1 VSPLQRPSV
10 RVTVRFTRPGCGRP
24 NDMATLRGGRSVP
37 VTGAP
42 VVMIHG
48 WGGSFERT
56 WVRPGV
62 SLLVEEEGRPVIGV
76 DLLGHGD
83 APKPHD
89 PAAYADMTP
98 RILDALPEGPVDAMG
113 FSLGAI
119 TLLQTVVRHPERF
132 GKVVLAG
139 IGNLIFDG
147 GSGMSEKVAEALE
160 SGDPSEGSVKALVG
174 YANDPGNDTKAL
186 AAVMRRPMPPDPITK
201 ERCAAVTSQVLVCI
215 GDADFAYP
223 ADELAAAFPHGELKV
238 LKRCDHFATPE
249 DFGFID
255 AVLRFLSA

>member
-1 VSPLQRPSV
+1 MS
-10 RVTVRFTRPGCGRP
+10 
-24 NDMATLRGGRSVP
+24 TLRGTRSIP
-37 VTGAP
+37 ITGAP

-48 WGGSFERT
+48 WGGSFDRT
-56 WVRPGV
+56 WKSTGV
-62 SLLVEEEGRPVIGV
+62 SMLVEEEGRPVIGV

-89 PAAYADMTP
+89 SAEYGDLTQ
-98 RILDALPEGPVDAMG
+98 RLLDALPAGPVDAVG

-119 TLLQTVVRHPERF
+119 TLLQTVVRHPDRF

-139 IGNLIFDG
+139 IGDNIFEG

-160 SGDPSEGSVKALVG
+160 SGDLPADGNLKALVG
-174 YANDPGNDTKAL
+174 YANAAGNDSKAL
-186 AAVMRRPMPPDPITK
+186 AAVMRRPMPADPITAD
-201 ERCAAVTSQVLVCI
+201 RCAAVTSEVLVCI
-215 GDADFAYP
+215 GDNDFAFP
-223 ADELAAAFPHGELKV
+223 ADKLAAAFPKGQLKV

-255 AVLRFLSA
+255 ATLRFLTA

>member
-1 VSPLQRPSV
+1 
-10 RVTVRFTRPGCGRP
+10 
-24 NDMATLRGGRSVP
+24 MATLRGGRPIP

-42 VVMIHG
+42 VVMVHG

-56 WVRPGV
+56 YQRPGV
-62 SLLVEEEGRPVIGV
+62 SLLIEEEGRPVIGV

-89 PAAYADMTP
+89 PSAYTDMTT
-98 RILDALPEGPVDAMG
+98 RIVDVLPDGPVDAVG

-119 TLLQTVVRHPERF
+119 TLLQTAVRHPDRF
-132 GKVVLAG
+132 GKIVLAG
-139 IGNLIFDG
+139 IGNMIFDG
-147 GSGMSEKVAEALE
+147 GSGMSEKVADALE
-160 SGDPSEGSVKALVG
+160 SGDTAEGSIKALVG
-174 YANDPGNDTKAL
+174 YARDPNNDTKAL
-186 AAVMRRPMPPDPITK
+186 AAVMRRPMPDDPITRD
-201 ERCAAVTSQVLVCI
+201 RCAAITAEVLVCI

-223 ADELAAAFPHGELKV
+223 ADELAAAFPRGQLKV

>member
-1 VSPLQRPSV
+1 MSAANPKGPSHK
-10 RVTVRFTRPGCGRP
+10 
-24 NDMATLRGGRSVP
+24 S
-37 VTGAP
+37 AP

-48 WGGSFERT
+48 WGGSFDRT
-56 WVRPGV
+56 WKSSGV

-76 DLLGHGD
+76 DLLGHGN

-89 PAAYADMTP
+89 PNDYDDLTERLMAE
-98 RILDALPEGPVDAMG
+98 LPTGPVDAVG

-119 TLLQTVVRHPERF
+119 TLLQAVVRHPDRF

-139 IGNLIFDG
+139 IGDGVFDG

-160 SGDPSEGSVKALVG
+160 SGELPVDGNLKALVG
-174 YANDPGNDTKAL
+174 HANSGDNDPLAL
-186 AAVMRRPMPPDPITK
+186 AAVMRRPMPADPITAD
-201 ERCAAVTSQVLVCI
+201 RCSAVTSRVLVCI
-215 GDADFAYP
+215 GDADFALP
-223 ADELAAAFPHGELKV
+223 ADKLAAAFPNGQLKV

-255 AVLRFLSA
+255 ALLRFLG